1 MIRPPLLPALLLTTL
16 GLSACGSVS
25 VPVPALVT
33 KAELRLSARLMMPL
47 LSATTVQLA
56 ARDFGQ
62 PLLPVSPPDA
72 QSLAAQ
78 ALKPQALSCGAPNL
92 GAAVADADQD
102 RIPALASAQ
111 LECAY
116 TDDDGDSTS
125 AVALSGGMT
134 VTDKDDQNPGAG
146 LTSTAQLSGT
156 AQTKYKSF
164 SGSLATTTSAST
176 FLDPTP
182 GTDGYSGGLSFVT
195 ESAGSGS
202 AFKVASKVTLRRAL
216 DAQLTLLPDA
226 DNLGGNLGITG
237 TLSNRNDLSKRS
249 TDWNL
254 AGILHAKQST
264 CKAAD
269 SGSVTFSKGE
279 VSVVAT
285 VTGCGVYEY
294 E

>member
-1 MIRPPLLPALLLTTL
+1 MTRPPLLSALLLTTL

-47 LSATTVQLA
+47 LSASTVQLA
-56 ARDFGQ
+56 AREFGQ
-62 PLLPVSPPDA
+62 PLLPVTPDA

-78 ALKPQALSCGAPNL
+78 ALNSQALSCGAPNL

-125 AVALSGGMT
+125 AVALSGNMT
-134 VTDKDDQNPGAG
+134 VTDKDDQNPDAG

-156 AQTKYKSF
+156 AQTKYKGF
-164 SGSLATTTSAST
+164 SGSLDTTTRAST

-182 GTDGYSGGLSFVT
+182 GTDGYSGGLTFIT
-195 ESAGSGS
+195 ESTGAGN

-216 DAQLTLLPDA
+216 DAQLTLKPDA
-226 DNLGGNLGITG
+226 DNLGGDLGIIG

-249 TDWNL
+249 TDLNL
-254 AGILHAKQST
+254 AGTLHAKRGD

-279 VSVVAT
+279 VSLVAT
-285 VTGCGVYEY
+285 VTGCGVYKY